1 MCAGEEVNSTTG
13 KFFVSV
19 YEDKII
25 IQARLEGE
33 GADEA
38 KGYLLKELYPGDSFA
53 GISFEELK
61 KHGRGVFILNQ
72 DGGYEWVE
80 EKSRGDD
87 F

>member
-1 MCAGEEVNSTTG
+1 MDSTTG

-25 IQARLEGE
+25 IQARLEGK
-33 GADEA
+33 GTDEA
-38 KGYLLKELYPGDSFA
+38 TGYLLKELCPGDYFA

-61 KHGRGVFILNQ
+61 KHGSGVFILNQ

-80 EKSRGDD
+80 K
-87 F
+87 